1 MQKGNEILQGKTS
14 LLNTKFS
21 NMDKAEL
28 LYAVIEHAK
37 RRERANLIFVNV
49 DVIMKMEKDDYLRQI
64 SEEAEYVLAD
74 VMPIVWISKLK
85 GRTLKEKVSGS
96 DFLPLLCEQ
105 AAKEHLRLFFV
116 GGREGVAAKAA
127 MRLADKYKGLE
138 ITGTYAPPFGFEK
151 NPDEIAKMNQI
162 IRESNSD
169 ILVVCLGCPKQEK
182 YVYEN
187 QEKYQIPVSVCAGA
201 AIDFLAGNIKRCP
214 SWMSRYG
221 LEWFYRFLQEPGR
234 LFKRYF
240 IDDMQII
247 RLIFKYRD

>member
-28 LYAVIEHAK
+28 LSAVIEHAK

-74 VMPIVWISKLK
+74 GMPIVWISKLK

-105 AAKEHLRLFFV
+105 AAKEHLRLFLD
-116 GGREGVAAKAA
+116 RK
-127 MRLADKYKGLE
+127 
-138 ITGTYAPPFGFEK
+138 
-151 NPDEIAKMNQI
+151 
-162 IRESNSD
+162 S
-169 ILVVCLGCPKQEK
+169 VV
-182 YVYEN
+182 
-187 QEKYQIPVSVCAGA
+187 
-201 AIDFLAGNIKRCP
+201 
-214 SWMSRYG
+214 
-221 LEWFYRFLQEPGR
+221 
-234 LFKRYF
+234 
-240 IDDMQII
+240 
-247 RLIFKYRD
+247 